1 MPVLGVLGLVA
12 LASLASPCAA
22 FVPALGQPR
31 LLGGCSR
38 AVAALHGRARHPRMS
53 SAPPQDGGRV
63 PPKPLAKYTTEP
75 VGSNLPKADS
85 AK

>member
-12 LASLASPCAA
+12 VASLASPCAA
-22 FVPALGQPR
+22 FVPALGRPR
-31 LLGGCSR
+31 LLGGGVR
-38 AVAALHGRARHPRMS
+38 AAAALPGRARMS
-53 SAPPQDGGRV
+53 SAPPQDGAGRL